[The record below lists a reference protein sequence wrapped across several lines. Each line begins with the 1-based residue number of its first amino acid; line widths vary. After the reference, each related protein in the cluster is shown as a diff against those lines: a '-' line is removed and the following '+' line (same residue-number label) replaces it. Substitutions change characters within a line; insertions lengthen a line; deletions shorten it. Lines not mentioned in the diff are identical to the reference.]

1 MKKDLQ
7 ETHRWRGR
15 NWNSLLP
22 SPFLQMLFLL
32 GVFWGSGLAKLYIVP
47 GHFQR
52 LIEAIVSVRDGDTVA
67 IRPTVPGHV
76 PYEPGIYHWGRKQ
89 VVVGIWEVG
98 TPTPREGLITSN
110 VHIYPENTYAPL
122 DDEDTTGY
130 WMPQERL
137 TEVDTFADAMAHPFY
152 DPVRNWYWVPWH
164 TGSPGWWEYF
174 DDVVKW
180 YDFNTGEWSRIYDVT
195 GSYEEG
201 DSFPDFRIYGM
212 VDTQGRVW
220 LSWDRETDNATF
232 DHDEMYRTY
241 DENGWGPI
249 GYVDSSHYY
258 MSSIYIADAGGE
270 IWAIQNKLIED
281 PPGSNW
287 WSHETFAR
295 RYENGHFG
303 DSIWISHQGWGTDET
318 VGHATH
324 DRFGRIHVVWQEYW
338 TAGVFYRQYS
348 NGTWHPIRLVNDT
361 TWLGG
366 SGWGEWVAVDSL
378 TGRIY
383 VVFSGFLKNQPY
395 NQNTYITWSD
405 DDGVSWSEPIRV
417 NEVTS
422 GNEYYPTIAIRDTAD
437 FWVFWYREYS
447 WVNAHVWTRHYL
459 SGTWYPEVQLDD
471 STSPSLSPWGNNVP
485 GGIWITFTGGYGNL
499 IDPFDLWLVR
509 FVYVGVGE
517 EVMEINSPLTMSY
530 RGEDLWLIGEVGLRG
545 KVSVYDVAGRFKGIL
560 WSGHLSQGKVRIRWS
575 PRWRSGVYFVVLES
589 ERHRRLLKVFRVSR

>member
-1 MKKDLQ
+1 MEIADFCTVWAGRGSL
-7 ETHRWRGR
+7 RW
-15 NWNSLLP
+15 P
-22 SPFLQMLFLL
+22 SPLIQTLSGALLFLL
-32 GVFWGSGLAKLYIVP
+32 APLTASAKLYIVP
-47 GHFQR
+47 GHFQT
-52 LIEAIVSVRDGDTVA
+52 LFQAFQAAHSGDTVV
-67 IRPTVPGHV
+67 IRPQNPQE
-76 PYEPGIYHWGRKQ
+76 PLPQPGIYLFQNKTISL
-89 VVVGIWEVG
+89 GIWPVRSPNPRNASFSDQPVSLPYPLSS
-98 TPTPREGLITSN
+98 PTPDTSWQW
-110 VHIYPENTYAPL
+110 
-122 DDEDTTGY
+122 TT
-130 WMPQERL
+130 QQRL
-137 TEVDTFADAMAHPFY
+137 TGPDTLVDIMAHPFY
-152 DPVRNWYWVPWH
+152 DPVRNWFWVPWM
-164 TGSPGWWEYF
+164 TGPVGWAYN

-180 YDFNTGEWSRIYDVT
+180 CDLNTGEWSEIFDVT
-195 GSYEEG
+195 G
-201 DSFPDFRIYGM
+201 PDDTVPEYRIYGM
-212 VDTQGRVW
+212 VDTQGKVW

-324 DRFGRIHVVWQEYW
+324 DRFGRIHVIWQEYW

-405 DDGVSWSEPIRV
+405 DDGVTWAEPIRV

-437 FWVFWYREYS
+437 FWVFWDREYS
-447 WVNAHVWTRHYL
+447 WVNTHAWGRHYYH
-459 SGTWYPEVQLDD
+459 GTWYPEVQLDD
-471 STSPSLSPWGNNVP
+471 STSPSYNVWGNWTQQGV
-485 GGIWITFTGGYGNL
+485 WATFTGGYGNL
-499 IDPFDLWLVR
+499 VDPPDIWLVR
-509 FVYVGVGE
+509 WVPVGVNEFSERRGGYQILWRGE
-517 EVMEINSPLTMSY
+517 E
-530 RGEDLWLIGEVGLRG
+530 LWISGNPGVYGVVEVYNAAGQRMGVLWQGRLEQRLLRI
-545 KVSVYDVAGRFKGIL
+545 KSVA
-560 WSGHLSQGKVRIRWS
+560 RW
-575 PRWRSGVYFVVLES
+575 PSGVYWVVLKVPG
-589 ERHRRLLKVFRVSR
+589 HRATSSLVRVR